1 MRACEVHRA
10 AELLLGAPLRR
21 KSVKAALAARVSE
34 LAASNESATVYTDLS
49 QVEVDPGTAASTKH
63 LGREYVRAHE
73 RLPVGSSR
81 DVP

>member
-21 KSVKAALAARVSE
+21 RSVKAALAARVSE
-34 LAASNESATVYTDLS
+34 LGRFERVSDGVYRSVASD
-49 QVEVDPGTAASTKH
+49 VDPGTAASTKH